1 MKNRLVIA
9 MRKSVDTGT
18 HVPDAGYE
26 IQTSEGKKKRY
37 LNDRLEVVEVS
48 PQSEK
53 GVKFDLSMNSKNL
66 WRVEII
72 IPETYSDL
80 DKLKKWAAEHPQ
92 LAKTTDANA
101 GTLYVYEFSDEAIT
115 ETYDDDDARL
125 EAAAKFKSLSLEEK
139 QTVAVNFGIS
149 PWELEEKELVN
160 RMVGLSKG
168 LVTNTASFRNEFL
181 NNFDRM
187 ITDETRLNFK
197 SGVQSNVIQHTSDGV
212 YTIAGEV
219 IGATEDNAVLTLR
232 QRSDLYSILT
242 RELVAKGRF
251 ITTHKKIQE
260 TKAAIAQEKKEE
272 ELEDELE
279 EMGVSIQPKGKGGRP
294 PKA

>member
-1 MKNRLVIA
+1 MQNKLTIA

-53 GVKFDLSMNSKNL
+53 GVKFNLSMNSKNL
-66 WRVEII
+66 WRVEIP
-72 IPETYSDL
+72 IPENYPDIE
-80 DKLKKWAAEHPQ
+80 KLKKWAAEHPQ
-92 LAKTTDANA
+92 LAKNTQADS

-125 EAAAKFKSLSLEEK
+125 EAAAKYKSLTFEEK
-139 QTVAVNFGIS
+139 KTVAVNFGIA
-149 PWELEEKELVN
+149 PWEIEEKELVN

-168 LVTNTASFRNEFL
+168 LITNTPSFRTEFL

-187 ITDETRLNFK
+187 ITDETKLNFK
-197 SGVQSNVIQHTSDGV
+197 SGVQSNVIQHTNDGV

-232 QRSDLYSILT
+232 QRTDLYSILT

-251 ITTHKKIQE
+251 ITTHKKVQE

-272 ELEDELE
+272 EFEVELE
-279 EMGVSIQPKGKGGRP
+279 EMGVAPKPKGRQPKQQ
-294 PKA
+294 